1 MSDDIP
7 PLIPETPPPMTKLD
21 WEDDEDFMD
30 YPHLALELPSESSL
44 SPDGGWNPIDELS
57 LPYDGDV
64 IREPAACIESN
75 SNDTLSKLPSNIS
88 MNDPS
93 VESSLSEQQPSL
105 HQNNLSI
112 WKDKKDI
119 SWENINKLTN
129 DSCDNVNEI
138 DCNTEIKHNESSENI
153 IDNNRKIVDDDLSVT
168 SDQYI
173 CDLEN
178 VKNNTIPPNLPNLVL
193 QLNNSEV
200 YENNE
205 TFQPVTNVNFEKS
218 TDQKT
223 LVNGYLECVNVK
235 ESSNQTNC
243 VQNVLLE
250 NLKNDV
256 SDTGT
261 PNDTYVI
268 SVDDLSVNN
277 NNNNNIIIKN
287 DQEEYSD
294 FCDFETNLP
303 DSLNVPLPNRTSQE
317 NHEIT
322 EDYHTVDQHNIDK
335 IPLTQLND
343 EHCTILKNI
352 EKLIENKIEQN
363 VESISP
369 DCSTFQNNEIN
380 VEHNSGSEFDEFSDF
395 HVFSNSTI
403 ENKLICD
410 KNDDDDDF
418 CNYETSIPNFND
430 SVKFKHSNVEEVQCS
445 TSNINDL
452 VLKPDNQNSVINN
465 DDDDD
470 NFCDFESGY
479 TTSGYHTIDQVK
491 DSKQNCAN
499 LDSESHVPLDY
510 KQFCKDAFQG
520 DYELCEETDL
530 QNLDNELNESQVWQG
545 LKDVDSSP
553 ALNYNWTKSESNNVF
568 LASLSIDSRNILYG
582 ASWNPKVPR
591 FAANMS
597 NNPLEPLKASNND
610 TTDTKISQ
618 SFSNGPMQDTVP
630 DPEFDW
636 KSSGLINPLDFQ
648 PQTWKTSE
656 VVKEEEIH
664 IQSSPESTDVFD
676 EFFSASL
683 PSSSD
688 NQSIDTIDSPSSLI
702 ATVSH
707 EAQRILDN
715 LPDFEFV
722 ITFSVATIQPHSVLQ
737 NYKYYQKNVLSVFM
751 DL

>member
-44 SPDGGWNPIDELS
+44 SPDGGWNPIDVLS
-57 LPYDGDV
+57 LPYDDD
-64 IREPAACIESN
+64 IIHKPIACIETN
-75 SNDTLSKLPSNIS
+75 SNDNLSKWPSSIIK
-88 MNDPS
+88 NDLS
-93 VESSLSEQQPSL
+93 IESSLSEEQPSL

-119 SWENINKLTN
+119 SCEILKKLTN

-138 DCNTEIKHNESSENI
+138 DCNTKI
-153 IDNNRKIVDDDLSVT
+153 IDDDLSVT

-173 CDLEN
+173 CDMAKVEN
-178 VKNNTIPPNLPNLVL
+178 NIIPQHLSNLVL

-200 YENNE
+200 NENNE
-205 TFQPVTNVNFEKS
+205 IFQPITNVNFENS
-218 TDQKT
+218 TNQKT
-223 LVNGYLECVNVK
+223 LVNGYLECVDIK
-235 ESSNQTNC
+235 ESSNQINC

-256 SDTGT
+256 GDTDT
-261 PNDTYVI
+261 SNDMYAI
-268 SVDDLSVNN
+268 LVDDLSINN
-277 NNNNNIIIKN
+277 NNNNKIIKN
-287 DQEEYSD
+287 DQEEYTN
-294 FCDFETNLP
+294 FCDSETNLP
-303 DSLNVPLPNRTSQE
+303 HTLNVSLPNRTSQE
-317 NHEIT
+317 NHEII
-322 EDYHTVDQHNIDK
+322 EDSDSQTVDQHYVDK
-335 IPLTQLND
+335 LNLTHFND
-343 EHCTILKNI
+343 ENCKTFKNI
-352 EKLIENKIEQN
+352 EKLVENKIEQN

-369 DCSTFQNNEIN
+369 SCTTFQNNEIN
-380 VEHNSGSEFDEFSDF
+380 VEHNSGSEYDEFSDF
-395 HVFSNSTI
+395 HEFSNSST
-403 ENKLICD
+403 EKKLICD
-410 KNDDDDDF
+410 KSDNNDDF
-418 CNYETSIPNFND
+418 CNYETCIPNFND
-430 SVKFKHSNVEEVQCS
+430 IVEIKHSNVEQVQCL
-445 TSNINDL
+445 TSNDSI
-452 VLKPDNQNSVINN
+452 LKSDNQNSIINN
-465 DDDDD
+465 DDDDDD

-479 TTSGYHTIDQVK
+479 TTSGDQVK
-491 DSKQNCAN
+491 DLKQNYAI
-499 LDSESHVPLDY
+499 LDSESHVQLDY

-530 QNLDNELNESQVWQG
+530 QILENELNESQVWQG

-582 ASWNPKVPR
+582 ASWNPKIPR

-618 SFSNGPMQDTVP
+618 SFSNGPMQETVP

-656 VVKEEEIH
+656 IVKEEDTH
-664 IQSSPESTDVFD
+664 IQSSPESIDVFD
-676 EFFSASL
+676 EFFSTSL

-688 NQSIDTIDSPSSLI
+688 NQSIDTIESPSSLI
-702 ATVSH
+702 ATVSN

-715 LPDFEFV
+715 LPDFK
-722 ITFSVATIQPHSVLQ
+722 VLQ
-737 NYKYYQKNVLSVFM
+737 KPYLVILERENNLF
-751 DL
+751 LN

>member
-44 SPDGGWNPIDELS
+44 SPDGGWNPIDVLS
-57 LPYDGDV
+57 LPYDGDIIHKPV
-64 IREPAACIESN
+64 ACIETN
-75 SNDTLSKLPSNIS
+75 SNDNLSKWPSSIIKNEVSI
-88 MNDPS
+88 
-93 VESSLSEQQPSL
+93 ESSLSEEQPSL

-119 SWENINKLTN
+119 SCEILNKLTN

-138 DCNTEIKHNESSENI
+138 DCKTEIKHNKSSEDV
-153 IDNNRKIVDDDLSVT
+153 IDNNRKIIDDDLSVT

-173 CDLEN
+173 CDTAKVEN
-178 VKNNTIPPNLPNLVL
+178 NIIPQHLPNLVL

-200 YENNE
+200 NENNE
-205 TFQPVTNVNFEKS
+205 IFQPITNVNFENS
-218 TDQKT
+218 TNQET
-223 LVNGYLECVNVK
+223 LVNGYLECVDIK
-235 ESSNQTNC
+235 ESSNQINC

-256 SDTGT
+256 SDTDT
-261 PNDTYVI
+261 SNDMYATL
-268 SVDDLSVNN
+268 VDDLSINN
-277 NNNNNIIIKN
+277 NNNNKIIKN
-287 DQEEYSD
+287 DQEEYTD

-303 DSLNVPLPNRTSQE
+303 HTLNVPLPNRTSQE
-317 NHEIT
+317 NHEII
-322 EDYHTVDQHNIDK
+322 EDSDFQTVDQQYVDK
-335 IPLTQLND
+335 LPLTHFNN
-343 EHCTILKNI
+343 ENCKPLKNI
-352 EKLIENKIEQN
+352 ETLVENKIEQN

-369 DCSTFQNNEIN
+369 SCTTFQNNEIN
-380 VEHNSGSEFDEFSDF
+380 VEYNSGSENDEFSDF
-395 HVFSNSTI
+395 HEFSNSTTEKKI
-403 ENKLICD
+403 ICD
-410 KNDDDDDF
+410 KSDNDDDF
-418 CNYETSIPNFND
+418 CNYETCIPNFND
-430 SVKFKHSNVEEVQCS
+430 TVEIKHSNVEQVQCL
-445 TSNINDL
+445 TSNDSI
-452 VLKPDNQNSVINN
+452 LKSDYQNSIINN
-465 DDDDD
+465 DDVDDDD

-479 TTSGYHTIDQVK
+479 TTSGDQVK
-491 DSKQNCAN
+491 DLKQNYAI
-499 LDSESHVPLDY
+499 LDSESHVQLDY

-530 QNLDNELNESQVWQG
+530 QILENELNESQVWQG

-582 ASWNPKVPR
+582 ASWNPKIPR

-618 SFSNGPMQDTVP
+618 SFSNGPMQETVP

-656 VVKEEEIH
+656 VVKEEDTH
-664 IQSSPESTDVFD
+664 IQSSPESIDVFD
-676 EFFSASL
+676 EFFNTSL

-688 NQSIDTIDSPSSLI
+688 NQSIDTIESPSSLI

-715 LPDFEFV
+715 LPDFK
-722 ITFSVATIQPHSVLQ
+722 VLQ
-737 NYKYYQKNVLSVFM
+737 KPYLVILERENNLF
-751 DL
+751 LN

>member
-64 IREPAACIESN
+64 IREPDACIVPKSNDSLSKWPSSN
-75 SNDTLSKLPSNIS
+75 SKNDLSK
-88 MNDPS
+88 
-93 VESSLSEQQPSL
+93 ESSLSEEQPSL
-105 HQNNLSI
+105 HQNKLSI
-112 WKDKKDI
+112 WKDKKNI
-119 SWENINKLTN
+119 SWENIKKLTT
-129 DSCDNVNEI
+129 DDLDNVNEI

-153 IDNNRKIVDDDLSVT
+153 IDNNKKVIDDDLSVT

-173 CDLEN
+173 CDMEN
-178 VKNNTIPPNLPNLVL
+178 VKSNIIPQNLTNLDL
-193 QLNNSEV
+193 QLNKSEV
-200 YENNE
+200 YKNNE
-205 TFQPVTNVNFEKS
+205 IFQPITNVSFEKS
-218 TDQKT
+218 IDQET
-223 LVNGYLECVNVK
+223 LVNGCLECVDIE

-256 SDTGT
+256 SDTDT
-261 PNDTYVI
+261 PNDMYAI
-268 SVDDLSVNN
+268 LVDNLSV

-287 DQEEYSD
+287 DQEEYTD

-303 DSLNVPLPNRTSQE
+303 HTLNVPLPNRTSQE
-317 NHEIT
+317 NHEII
-322 EDYHTVDQHNIDK
+322 EDSQTVDQHYIDK
-335 IPLTQLND
+335 LPLTQFND
-343 EHCTILKNI
+343 EHCKILKNT
-352 EKLIENKIEQN
+352 ETLVENEIEQN
-363 VESISP
+363 VESISAN
-369 DCSTFQNNEIN
+369 CSTFQNNEIN

-395 HVFSNSTI
+395 HVFSNFTDK
-403 ENKLICD
+403 KLICD

-418 CNYETSIPNFND
+418 CNYETCIPNFND
-430 SVKFKHSNVEEVQCS
+430 TTVEFKHSNVEQVQCL
-445 TSNINDL
+445 TSNVNNSISKSD
-452 VLKPDNQNSVINN
+452 KQNNLINN
-465 DDDDD
+465 DVDDD

-479 TTSGYHTIDQVK
+479 TTSLCHHTSDQVK
-491 DSKQNCAN
+491 DSKQNYAILN
-499 LDSESHVPLDY
+499 SELHVQLDY

-520 DYELCEETDL
+520 DYELCEEIDL
-530 QNLDNELNESQVWQG
+530 QNLDDELNESQVWQG

-610 TTDTKISQ
+610 TIDTKISQ
-618 SFSNGPMQDTVP
+618 SFSNGPMQETVP

-648 PQTWKTSE
+648 PKTWKTSE
-656 VVKEEEIH
+656 VVKEEEEKEEENEEEEKEEEIP
-664 IQSSPESTDVFD
+664 IQSSPESIVVFD

-683 PSSSD
+683 PPSSD
-688 NQSIDTIDSPSSLI
+688 NHSTDTIESPSSPI

-707 EAQRILDN
+707 EAQRILDS
-715 LPDFEFV
+715 LPDFK
-722 ITFSVATIQPHSVLQ
+722 VLQ
-737 NYKYYQKNVLSVFM
+737 KPYLVILERENNLF
-751 DL
+751 LN

>member
-57 LPYDGDV
+57 LPYDGDDV
-64 IREPAACIESN
+64 HETAVCIEANTNES
-75 SNDTLSKLPSNIS
+75 LSKLPSSIAKNDLS
-88 MNDPS
+88 M
-93 VESSLSEQQPSL
+93 ESSLSEQEPSL

-112 WKDKKDI
+112 WKDKKDVPC
-119 SWENINKLTN
+119 ENIKKLTSN

-138 DCNTEIKHNESSENI
+138 DCNTEIKHNESSENV
-153 IDNNRKIVDDDLSVT
+153 IDNNRKIINDDLSLT
-168 SDQYI
+168 SEQYI
-173 CDLEN
+173 SDLVN
-178 VKNNTIPPNLPNLVL
+178 IKNNIIPQHLPNLVL
-193 QLNNSEV
+193 QLNNYEV

-205 TFQPVTNVNFEKS
+205 IYQPKTNANNEKS
-218 TDQKT
+218 TGQDI
-223 LVNGYLECVNVK
+223 LVNGHLECVDIE

-243 VQNVLLE
+243 VQNVLLDD
-250 NLKNDV
+250 LKNDV
-256 SDTGT
+256 SDTDT
-261 PNDTYVI
+261 PNGMYAML
-268 SVDDLSVNN
+268 VDNLSI
-277 NNNNNIIIKN
+277 NNNNIMIKN
-287 DQEEYSD
+287 DQEEYTD
-294 FCDFETNLP
+294 FCDFETDLP
-303 DSLNVPLPNRTSQE
+303 HSLNVPLPNRTSQE
-317 NHEIT
+317 HHEII
-322 EDYHTVDQHNIDK
+322 EDPQTVDQHDFDK
-335 IPLTQLND
+335 IPLTQFND
-343 EHCTILKNI
+343 EHCKMLKNI
-352 EKLIENKIEQN
+352 SILVENKKEQN
-363 VESISP
+363 VESINP
-369 DCSTFQNNEIN
+369 NCSTFQYNKIN
-380 VEHNSGSEFDEFSDF
+380 VEHNSDSEFDEFSDF
-395 HVFSNSTI
+395 HVFPTSTT
-403 ENKLICD
+403 KKKSICD
-410 KNDDDDDF
+410 TNDDDDDDDF
-418 CNYETSIPNFND
+418 CTYETCRQDFND
-430 SVKFKHSNVEEVQCS
+430 TVELKHSNVKCV
-445 TSNINDL
+445 TSNDS
-452 VLKPDNQNSVINN
+452 VLKSENQNSIINN
-465 DDDDD
+465 DDDD

-479 TTSGYHTIDQVK
+479 TTSGFHTSDQVI
-491 DSKQNCAN
+491 DLKQSYAI
-499 LDSESHVPLDY
+499 LDSESRVQLDY

-520 DYELCEETDL
+520 DYELCEEADF
-530 QNLDNELNESQVWQG
+530 QNLDNELNESQVWQS

-656 VVKEEEIH
+656 VVKEEDTPF
-664 IQSSPESTDVFD
+664 QSSPESIDVFD

-688 NQSIDTIDSPSSLI
+688 NQSIDTIESPSSLI

-715 LPDFEFV
+715 LPDFK
-722 ITFSVATIQPHSVLQ
+722 VLQ
-737 NYKYYQKNVLSVFM
+737 KPYLVILEKENNLF
-751 DL
+751 LN

>member
-64 IREPAACIESN
+64 VHETVVCIEPNTNESLLKRPSSIAN
-75 SNDTLSKLPSNIS
+75 NDLS
-88 MNDPS
+88 M
-93 VESSLSEQQPSL
+93 ESSLSEQEPSL

-112 WKDKKDI
+112 WKDKKDVP
-119 SWENINKLTN
+119 WENIKKLTSN

-138 DCNTEIKHNESSENI
+138 DCNTEIKHNESSENV
-153 IDNNRKIVDDDLSVT
+153 IDNNRKIINDDLSLT
-168 SDQYI
+168 SEQFI
-173 CDLEN
+173 CDLSN
-178 VKNNTIPPNLPNLVL
+178 VKNNIIPQHLPNLVL
-193 QLNNSEV
+193 QLNDYEV

-205 TFQPVTNVNFEKS
+205 IYQPKTNANNEKS
-218 TDQKT
+218 TGQDI
-223 LVNGYLECVNVK
+223 LVNGHLECVDVE

-243 VQNVLLE
+243 VQNVLLD

-256 SDTGT
+256 SVTDT
-261 PNDTYVI
+261 PNGMFAML
-268 SVDDLSVNN
+268 VDNLSIN
-277 NNNNNIIIKN
+277 NNNNNIMIKN
-287 DQEEYSD
+287 DQEEYTD
-294 FCDFETNLP
+294 VCDFETDLP
-303 DSLNVPLPNRTSQE
+303 HSLNVPLPNRTSQE
-317 NHEIT
+317 HLEII
-322 EDYHTVDQHNIDK
+322 EDPQTVDQHDFDK
-335 IPLTQLND
+335 IPLAQFND
-343 EHCTILKNI
+343 EHCKILKNI
-352 EKLIENKIEQN
+352 SILVENKIEQN
-363 VESISP
+363 VESINSN
-369 DCSTFQNNEIN
+369 CSTFQCNEIN
-380 VEHNSGSEFDEFSDF
+380 VEHNSDSEFDEFSDF
-395 HVFSNSTI
+395 HVFPTSTT
-403 ENKLICD
+403 KKKSICD
-410 KNDDDDDF
+410 TDDDDDDDF
-418 CNYETSIPNFND
+418 CTYETCRQDFND
-430 SVKFKHSNVEEVQCS
+430 TAELKHSNVEQVKRV
-445 TSNINDL
+445 TINDSI
-452 VLKPDNQNSVINN
+452 LKSENQNSIINN
-465 DDDDD
+465 DDDDDD

-479 TTSGYHTIDQVK
+479 TTSGLHTSDQVI
-491 DSKQNCAN
+491 DLKQSCAII
-499 LDSESHVPLDY
+499 DSESCVQLDY

-520 DYELCEETDL
+520 DYELCEEADL
-530 QNLDNELNESQVWQG
+530 QNLDNELNESQVWQS

-636 KSSGLINPLDFQ
+636 KSSGLINPLDCNHTSLLDLELLDTLAPCCTNALQ

-656 VVKEEEIH
+656 VVKEEDTPF
-664 IQSSPESTDVFD
+664 QSSPESIDVFD

-688 NQSIDTIDSPSSLI
+688 NQSIDTIESPSSLVP
-702 ATVSH
+702 TVSH
-707 EAQRILDN
+707 EAQQILDN
-715 LPDFEFV
+715 LPDFKV
-722 ITFSVATIQPHSVLQ
+722 GMRRLLRLP
-737 NYKYYQKNVLSVFM
+737 
-751 DL
+751 